1 MLIASNPTK
10 KKNTLES
17 SGVFFLVGLAGF
29 AVFAFG
35 KYYLAFAVAQ
45 ALFPENC
52 PPDSFLNGK
61 TFSGSF
67 HQNSNCVVSWDAGFA
82 VCSPLV
88 RILTGLAWSARLSLA
103 TNSPLDCLFN
113 AATFSGS
120 NPT

>member
-67 HQNSNCVVSWDAGFA
+67 HQNSNCVVVWA
-82 VCSPLV
+82 
-88 RILTGLAWSARLSLA
+88 
-103 TNSPLDCLFN
+103 
-113 AATFSGS
+113 
-120 NPT
+120 